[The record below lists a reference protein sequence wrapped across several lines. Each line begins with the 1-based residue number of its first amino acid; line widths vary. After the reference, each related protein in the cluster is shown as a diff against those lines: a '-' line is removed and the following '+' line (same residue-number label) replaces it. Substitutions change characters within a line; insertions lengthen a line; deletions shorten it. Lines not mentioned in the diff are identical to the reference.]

1 MNLELATASSALQSS
16 SHWSEHLSLDRRP
29 GHVAQGVFV
38 VSGRV
43 APHIKRQRR
52 ARIEL
57 VYRKS
62 SEQIGVRLRLLLHVA
77 IPVKEIVPWHTL
89 SLTSQIDRN

>member
-1 MNLELATASSALQSS
+1 MNLELATASSRLQSS

-43 APHIKRQRR
+43 APHIKKIPRFANYIRLIGIRR
-52 ARIEL
+52 N
-57 VYRKS
+57 KS
-62 SEQIGVRLRLLLHVA
+62 SFDCVFSY
-77 IPVKEIVPWHTL
+77 T
-89 SLTSQIDRN
+89 